1 MGEGRGKMGRG
12 RKKAQRYRRG
22 LLTCQ
27 LSHTPRGHPLELLPS
42 QPSTRPSTGRPGG
55 KGHCS
60 TFSGETQQPNPT
72 SGHPQVASPP
82 SAPSSCRDQTG
93 KSQEQGLGA

>member
-1 MGEGRGKMGRG
+1 MEEGREEVEEEEEGAEVQEGHRDLPA
-12 RKKAQRYRRG
+12 RPR
-22 LLTCQ
+22 
-27 LSHTPRGHPLELLPS
+27 PRGHPLELLPS

-72 SGHPQVASPP
+72 SGHPQAASPP
-82 SAPSSCRDQTG
+82 LAPSSSRDQAG